1 MLLKTKAI
9 VLHSFKYGES
19 KLIIELL
26 TAEYGRQGCI
36 ATIGKSP
43 RDKLKKQYFQ
53 PLTILEAIIDMRQR
67 VRLQR
72 LKEAR
77 VAVPFTSIPFNPL
90 KLSISLFTA
99 EFLRYATRQELADL
113 PTYDYVENSILWLDG
128 CGGHFSNFHLVFM
141 MRLTRFLGFY
151 PNLEDYTPGC
161 RFDLR
166 ASCFRTDVP
175 LHNDSLPPDE
185 SDKMS
190 LLLRMNYP
198 TMHLYKM
205 THTERNRM
213 ADVILRY
220 YQIHIPDFP
229 ELKSLPVLKELFC
242 GD

>member
-1 MLLKTKAI
+1 MLVKTKAI

-19 KLIIELL
+19 KLIVELL

-36 ATIGKSP
+36 ATVDKSP
-43 RDKLKKQYFQ
+43 RGKLKKQYFQ
-53 PLTILEAIIDMRQR
+53 PLTILETIIDMRQR

-77 VAVPFTSIPFNPL
+77 VAVPFISIPFNPL
-90 KLSISLFTA
+90 KLSISLFSA
-99 EFLRYATRQELADL
+99 EFLRYATRQELADEL
-113 PTYDYVENSILWLDG
+113 TYAYVENSILWLDG
-128 CGGHFSNFHLVFM
+128 CSGHFANFHLVFM

-151 PNLEDYTPGC
+151 PNLEGYSPGC

-175 LHNDSLPPDE
+175 LHNDCLPPDE
-185 SDKMS
+185 AEKMS

-205 THTERNRM
+205 TRTERNRM

-229 ELKSLPVLKELFC
+229 ELKSLPVLKELFG